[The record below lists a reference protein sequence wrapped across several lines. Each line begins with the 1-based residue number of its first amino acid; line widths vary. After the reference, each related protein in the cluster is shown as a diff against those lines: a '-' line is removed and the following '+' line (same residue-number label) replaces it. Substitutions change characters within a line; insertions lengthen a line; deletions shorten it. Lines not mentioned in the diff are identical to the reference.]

1 MEKIYLSPDEYTIV
15 TESYGTNT
23 AMMRC
28 LTMKKQSLMSAY
40 QKLWSKKKM
49 MLNQQMSPISRRESL
64 KGQDKM
70 DRRNINAELFER
82 IVYIQS
88 RQTPNRLGR

>member
-15 TESYGTNT
+15 TESYRNKYGYDE
-23 AMMRC
+23 
-28 LTMKKQSLMSAY
+28 MSDDEKAIFDERLS
-40 QKLWSKKKM
+40 KLWSKKKM